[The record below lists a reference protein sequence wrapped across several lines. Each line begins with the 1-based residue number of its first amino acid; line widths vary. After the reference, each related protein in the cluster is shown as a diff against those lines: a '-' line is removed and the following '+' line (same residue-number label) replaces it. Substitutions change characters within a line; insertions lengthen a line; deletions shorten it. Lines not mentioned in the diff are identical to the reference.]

1 MQFTLTAVDDDGT
14 VTTKEF
20 DSVFLKDTVEKT
32 ADFLRGTGFFFD
44 ELEIVVNE
52 ETPFSDRK
60 APETLEEAAAQG
72 TYVRLQLQQP
82 DRNKP
87 E

>member
-1 MQFTLTAVDDDGT
+1 MTCNLSTAVDDDGT

-52 ETPFSDRK
+52 ETPFSDRN

-72 TYVRLQLQQP
+72 TYATPTATTRPKQT
-82 DRNKP
+82 
-87 E
+87 

>member
-14 VTTKEF
+14 ITRKEF

-44 ELEIVVNE
+44 ELEIVINE
-52 ETPFSDRK
+52 ETPFSDNV
-60 APETLEEAAAQG
+60 PETLEEAAQFVKF
-72 TYVRLQLQQP
+72 TST
-82 DRNKP
+82 P
-87 E
+87 ELTD